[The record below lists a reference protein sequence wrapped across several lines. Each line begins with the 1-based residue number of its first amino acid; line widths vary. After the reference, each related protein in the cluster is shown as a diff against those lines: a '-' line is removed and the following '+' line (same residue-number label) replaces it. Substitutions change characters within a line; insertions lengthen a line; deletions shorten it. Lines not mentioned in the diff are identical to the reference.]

1 MKYDMV
7 LKELIWDR
15 STF

>member
-1 MKYDMV
+1 MKYNVM